1 MFFLTI
7 LLISLFFLFFLFFIV
22 KIQTFL
28 VGRVVAIIV
37 NGIPATT
44 SGKGKNTE

>member
-7 LLISLFFLFFLFFIV
+7 LLISLFFLFIIV